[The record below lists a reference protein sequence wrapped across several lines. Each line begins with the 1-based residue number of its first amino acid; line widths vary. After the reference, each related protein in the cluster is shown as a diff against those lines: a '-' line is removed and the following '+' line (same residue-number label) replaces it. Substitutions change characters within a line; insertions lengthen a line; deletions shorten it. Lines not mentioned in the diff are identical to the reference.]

1 MERMLVGNPSAE
13 SAGKVEA
20 VAVEQRTAKPERLPH
35 LAELHSKAQELGIP
49 HFRGMRKEELA
60 AEIDRRSSKSGKRGP
75 GLFARIVALFGGGKG
90 TKKTSKAGRQSAGS
104 GRKGRGAPAAE
115 DGFEVS
121 GTFDRMPKGYG
132 FVRLEKGSKS
142 DEDSYISPSQ
152 IRRCK
157 LRPGDEVKGLARDPR
172 DGERHR
178 AMVRVTEVNGKK
190 V

>member
-1 MERMLVGNPSAE
+1 MVGNRSDG
-13 SAGKVEA
+13 SAGKVEF
-20 VAVEQRTAKPERLPH
+20 VAVEQRNPKSQRLPH
-35 LAELHSKAQELGIP
+35 LAELHSKAQDLGIP
-49 HFRGMRKEELA
+49 HFRGMRKEELV
-60 AEIDRRSSKSGKRGP
+60 AEIERRSTKSGKRGP
-75 GLFARIVALFGGGKG
+75 GLFARIAALFGGGKG
-90 TKKTSKAGRQSAGS
+90 TKSASKAKRESTGS
-104 GRKGRGAPAAE
+104 GRQRRRSSRAE

-157 LRPGDEVKGLARDPR
+157 LRPGDEVKGIARDPR

-190 V
+190 L

>member
-1 MERMLVGNPSAE
+1 MPATEERSGAN
-13 SAGKVEA
+13 K
-20 VAVEQRTAKPERLPH
+20 RLPH
-35 LAELHSKAQELGIP
+35 LAELHAQAQELGIKD
-49 HFRGMRKEELA
+49 FRGMRKEELV
-60 AEIDRRSSKSGKRGP
+60 AEIERRSAKGGKRGP
-75 GLFARIVALFGGGKG
+75 GLLARLAALFGGGRKAKQSSRSGGKTSGGKG
-90 TKKTSKAGRQSAGS
+90 TRAS
-104 GRKGRGAPAAE
+104 GKE
-115 DGFEVS
+115 EGFEVA

-142 DEDSYISPSQ
+142 DQDSYISPSQ

>member
-1 MERMLVGNPSAE
+1 MTTKQGTPDS
-13 SAGKVEA
+13 K
-20 VAVEQRTAKPERLPH
+20 RLPH
-35 LAELHSKAQELGIP
+35 LATLHAQAQELGIKD
-49 HFRGMRKEELA
+49 FRGMRKEELV
-60 AEIDRRSSKSGKRGP
+60 AEIERRSGKKGKRGP
-75 GLFARIVALFGGGKG
+75 GLLARLAALFGGGKG
-90 TKKTSKAGRQSAGS
+90 TKESSRGAKSSS
-104 GRKGRGAPAAE
+104 GRGGSEQAG
-115 DGFEVS
+115 GFEVS

-142 DEDSYISPSQ
+142 DQDSYISPSQ

>member
-1 MERMLVGNPSAE
+1 MTTQ
-13 SAGKVEA
+13 
-20 VAVEQRTAKPERLPH
+20 QRTPDSKRLPH
-35 LAELHSKAQELGIP
+35 LATLHAQAQDLGIKN
-49 HFRGMRKEELA
+49 FRGMRKEELA
-60 AEIDRRSSKSGKRGP
+60 AEIQRRSAKGGKRGP
-75 GLFARIVALFGGGKG
+75 GLLARLAALFGGGK
-90 TKKTSKAGRQSAGS
+90 KAKQSS
-104 GRKGRGAPAAE
+104 RSRGKE
-115 DGFEVS
+115 GGFEVA

-157 LRPGDEVKGLARDPR
+157 LRAGDEVKGLARDPR

>member
-1 MERMLVGNPSAE
+1 
-13 SAGKVEA
+13 
-20 VAVEQRTAKPERLPH
+20 
-35 LAELHSKAQELGIP
+35 
-49 HFRGMRKEELA
+49 MRKEELA
-60 AEIDRRSSKSGKRGP
+60 AAIENRSAKGGKRGP
-75 GLFARIVALFGGGKG
+75 GIFARIAALFGGGSKPKQTSG
-90 TKKTSKAGRQSAGS
+90 SKKRSS
-104 GRKGRGAPAAE
+104 GRSGGRSGAQDE
-115 DGFEVS
+115 GFEVS

-132 FVRLEKGSKS
+132 FIRIEKGSKS

-178 AMVRVTEVNGKK
+178 AMVRVIEVNGKK